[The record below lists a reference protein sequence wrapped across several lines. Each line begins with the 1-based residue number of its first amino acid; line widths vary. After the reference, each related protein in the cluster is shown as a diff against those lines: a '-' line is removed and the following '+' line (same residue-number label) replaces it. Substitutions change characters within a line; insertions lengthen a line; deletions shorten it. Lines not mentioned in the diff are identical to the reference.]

1 MNDLRIHRLVRELLT
16 YACSEA
22 SAQSRAYGVL
32 SGTGRALETLRL
44 GIVVHGA
51 SAPELVALPSA
62 GDAET
67 RHRLN
72 ALPLE
77 YKRTAWAVQ
86 LDGQGYEHP
95 LPPLVLCEA
104 AGKQRQLVVR
114 WPLEARVGWL
124 LASRQVRDAAL
135 ARVAAGDSKLA
146 EAACTHRGQLAL
158 KALVDRW
165 FE

>member
-1 MNDLRIHRLVRELLT
+1 MNDLKIHRLVRELLV

-44 GIVVHGA
+44 GIVVHGV
-51 SAPELVALPSA
+51 SAPELVGLPPA
-62 GDAET
+62 GDSEI
-67 RHRLN
+67 RHRIN

-77 YKRTAWAVQ
+77 HKRTVWAIQ

-104 AGKQRQLVVR
+104 AGKQRQVVVR
-114 WPLEARVGWL
+114 WPLEARLGWWL
-124 LASRQVRDAAL
+124 SGRQAREAAL
-135 ARVAAGDSKLA
+135 ARVASGDSKLA
-146 EAACTHRGQLAL
+146 EAACAHRGQLAL